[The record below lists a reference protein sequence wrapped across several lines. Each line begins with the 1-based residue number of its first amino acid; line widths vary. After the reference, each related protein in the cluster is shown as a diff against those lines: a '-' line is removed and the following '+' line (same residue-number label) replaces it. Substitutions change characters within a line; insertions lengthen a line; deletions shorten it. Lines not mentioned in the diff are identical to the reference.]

1 MVGDQETEDTGQTR
15 LNGACGRGRAQAR
28 VNFVRLKAKE
38 RGGFD
43 ARFSR
48 MVTP

>member
-1 MVGDQETEDTGQTR
+1 MVGDQELEDTGQTR